1 MLARYMLSS
10 PVRLSVRSRY
20 CVETPKISPRQV
32 DRVVNN
38 TRRRRRR
45 RLRSSLLTTPIRQ
58 STLFTTSRSTVT
70 FELHYCDL
78 LWICCITCFDSW
90 QNFDWHC
97 ASRGPSAWRAM
108 SVEILS
114 VCGSEFFSPF
124 SAIKWWYEQPW
135 NSTTWMTQF
144 SPQEVCTPWGK
155 KRTVFFCVHL
165 FNTWQKLVKFFMYI
179 KERISYNSVCLMLA
193 CVKNFAE

>member
-10 PVRLSVRSRY
+10 PVRLSVRSRC

-38 TRRRRRR
+38 TRRRR

-114 VCGSEFFSPF
+114 VCGSEFFPHF
-124 SAIKWWYEQPW
+124 LQL
-135 NSTTWMTQF
+135 NDVMSTRETVRPDWP
-144 SPQEVCTPWGK
+144 SSRHRRYVHREAE

-165 FNTWQKLVKFFMYI
+165 FNTWQKLVKFFMHI

>member
-10 PVRLSVRSRY
+10 LVRLSIRSRY

-45 RLRSSLLTTPIRQ
+45 RRRSSLLTTPIRQ

-97 ASRGPSAWRAM
+97 ASRGPSAVASFFPHFLQLNDVM
-108 SVEILS
+108 STRETVRPDWPSSRHRRYVHREA
-114 VCGSEFFSPF
+114 E
-124 SAIKWWYEQPW
+124 
-135 NSTTWMTQF
+135 
-144 SPQEVCTPWGK
+144 

-165 FNTWQKLVKFFMYI
+165 FNTWQKLVKFFVYI